1 MVKDVNTYMH
11 QRKLCLSDESVNQ
24 PYMSTKEKVFSYI
37 AISDVYHENFSYHI
51 PDSSYSR

>member
-51 PDSSYSR
+51 P